1 MSTVSE
7 IKPCPVC
14 GAEKNYAEADVTV
27 YCGTLHWV
35 VCGGTCALLGPN
47 CNTEADAI
55 AAWNRLS
62 DAAALARAVGVLERE
77 WLSLS
82 SSHGIEVE
90 RDWNN
95 AEVFVSRVEYI
106 GAVMRRGNATAPSFA
121 AALIALAE
129 QVTE

>member
-1 MSTVSE
+1 MSEEV
-7 IKPCPVC
+7 KPCAGC
-14 GAEKNYAEADVTV
+14 GAKTNYIEIDVSPYSDTSQ
-27 YCGTLHWV
+27 WV
-35 VCGGTCALLGPN
+35 LCGGTCALVGPS
-47 CNTEADAI
+47 CKTEADAI
-55 AAWNRLS
+55 AAWNALS
-62 DAAALARAVGVLERE
+62 DAAALARAVEWLERE